1 MWNWS
6 RARCALRRAQLA
18 AILPRHDAAFAAAER
33 ALGEVASRAADCTA
47 RGRLTDVELVASSL
61 RVALDALGE
70 VAGPIHPDD
79 VLGLVFSRFC
89 IGK

>member
-1 MWNWS
+1 
-6 RARCALRRAQLA
+6 LR
-18 AILPRHDAAFAAAER
+18 
-33 ALGEVASRAADCTA
+33 EVAALAADCTA
-47 RGRLTDVELVASSL
+47 RGRLTDVELLASSL

-70 VAGPIHPDD
+70 VAGPVHPDD